1 MEDIEI
7 IRNQRDILFNACK
20 LVVKDKKCPDWI
32 SNVLT
37 TAALNAKQLQ
47 KDVVVK
53 TEMLLSTELKL
64 DAIVRSNIIKD
75 DCIYKIIKVGPEI
88 QGVQLYDVVIVK
100 GNANNPESRVTSTR
114 QPWSSSKRLNHW
126 VRLTRFI
133 MLHFP

>member
-20 LVVKDKKCPDWI
+20 SIVKDKKCPDWI
-32 SNVLT
+32 SKVLT

-53 TEMLLSTELKL
+53 TEMPLSTELKL
-64 DAIVRSNIIKD
+64 DAIVKSNIVKD
-75 DCIYKIIKVGPEI
+75 NCIYKIVNVGPEI

-100 GNANNPESRVTSTR
+100 GNASNPEGSVIHNVPSTSLVTAS
-114 QPWSSSKRLNHW
+114 
-126 VRLTRFI
+126 
-133 MLHFP
+133 

>member
-20 LVVKDKKCPDWI
+20 SVVKDKKCPDWI
-32 SNVLT
+32 SKVLT

-64 DAIVRSNIIKD
+64 DAIVRSNISKD
-75 DCIYKIIKVGPEI
+75 NCIYKIVKVGPEI

-100 GNANNPESRVTSTR
+100 GNANNPENSVIHNVPSTSLVTVS
-114 QPWSSSKRLNHW
+114 
-126 VRLTRFI
+126 
-133 MLHFP
+133 